1 MGRFRSRPDLWAVML
16 NQSHN
21 NAQPALNAME
31 ERRTMMLG
39 GRIVPTLFKLTFP
52 VIAVVVA
59 QTFVAVLEA
68 YWVSRLGTEAVAGVS
83 LVLPLLILMNTMSN
97 GGIGGG
103 VSSAV
108 SRAIGAD
115 RKDDAEAM
123 LLHTIVIAL
132 SFGIVFVFGAL
143 LLGPQLYS
151 ALGGHG
157 ATLQFALAYSAW
169 VFGGAPLIWTV
180 NLLASAMRGAGD
192 VKIPA
197 IVSLV
202 GALVLIPLSPLLI
215 FGVGPFPRMGVA
227 GAGAATLIFYAFGLV
242 VYLRHLLRGRG
253 ALRLHMVAFESRHFR
268 AILGVGLISALGTLV
283 ASLTVVGVTGAVGTQ
298 GSAAL
303 AGYGIASRVDSLLV
317 PLLFGFGSGVV
328 TLIGVATGAGDIA
341 RGNRV
346 ARIASTIAF
355 MGAESLGVL
364 LATFPFLWVRI
375 FTSDASVLTAGDTY
389 LRVAGL
395 SYGFFGV
402 GLMLYFASQGR
413 SNMLWPF
420 VAGALRLAVTVGGA
434 AWLAHT
440 GAPLALI
447 VAPVAA
453 GSLLFG
459 VINTLGFAW
468 NANRLLARRAT
479 PTPLPTLS

>member
-1 MGRFRSRPDLWAVML
+1 MAPAELRP
-16 NQSHN
+16 
-21 NAQPALNAME
+21 
-31 ERRTMMLG
+31 RREIFVSDHHAREDRRAMMLRG
-39 GRIVPTLFKLTFP
+39 PIIPTLFKLTFP
-52 VIAVVVA
+52 VIVVVVA

-115 RKDDAEAM
+115 RQDDADAL

-132 SFGIVFVFGAL
+132 VLGTIFFCGAL
-143 LLGPQLYS
+143 LLGPRLFS
-151 ALGGHG
+151 ALGGQG
-157 ATLQFALAYSAW
+157 ATLGFALTYSAW

-180 NLLASAMRGAGD
+180 NLLAAAMRGAGD
-192 VKIPA
+192 VKVPA
-197 IVSLV
+197 MVSLV
-202 GALVLIPLSPLLI
+202 GALVLVPLSPLLI
-215 FGVGPFPRMGVA
+215 FGVGPFPRMGVG
-227 GAGAATLIFYAFGLV
+227 GAGAATLVFYACGLF
-242 VYLRHLLRGRG
+242 VYLRHLLGGRG
-253 ALRLHMVAFESRHFR
+253 ALRLHWAGFASRHFR
-268 AILGVGLISALGTLV
+268 NILGVGLISALGTLI

-298 GSAAL
+298 GAAAL

-317 PLLFGFGSGVV
+317 PLLFGLGSGVV
-328 TLIGVATGAGDIA
+328 TLIGAATGAGDIA

-346 ARIASTIAF
+346 ARLAGTIAF
-355 MGAESLGVL
+355 VGTESVGVL
-364 LATFPFLWVRI
+364 LAIFPSSWVKI
-375 FTSDASVLTAGDTY
+375 FTSDASVLAAGDTY
-389 LRVAGL
+389 LRIAGS

-420 VAGALRLAVTVGGA
+420 AAGALRLAVTVGGA

-447 VAPVAA
+447 VAPVVA

-459 VINTLGFAW
+459 VVNTLGFVS
-468 NANRLLARRAT
+468 NARKGIAL
-479 PTPLPTLS
+479 